1 VSAGSGYQPARGWV
15 YSCRYRFVLTAN
27 AGLYAVMP
35 RRFGTAREGRKT
47 LISGL
52 EGFALAAAFFRAR
65 AHSTARASL
74 GMRGPLAL

>member
-1 VSAGSGYQPARGWV
+1 VSLQVRLNG
-15 YSCRYRFVLTAN
+15 N

-47 LISGL
+47 LISGWK
-52 EGFALAAAFFRAR
+52 ALRWQLHPSGH

-74 GMRGPLAL
+74 GMRGRLAL